1 MKDKLITA
9 SLVGLVLM
17 FFVISVPLIFSFV
30 LWKIPSKDFLFITIR
45 FSIVMWFV
53 GFINY
58 LIVEK

>member
-30 LWKIPSKDFLFITIR
+30 LWKIPSKDFLFSTIR